1 LFTFIVGKERKTFV
15 LHSKAVAATSP
26 QFSALVNGGLS
37 EAQTRTAE
45 LGDIDPATFD
55 RFVEYAYRRDYTVPT
70 WTRDEGV
77 ATPDDTPPTP
87 PAPEEEPPVPDF
99 DPPVPDFDPP
109 VPDAYPADDLP
120 RSPSPPLDPWG
131 SWRTSTKKRK
141 KVTMRDNFTKHVY
154 LHDNKKP
161 TDALIDGFEPTSNS
175 SADQDF
181 TSIFLA
187 HAQLYTLADMRLV
200 LPLKTLALHKL
211 HNTLSSFSLYEE
223 RLGDVLELA
232 RYAYSQ
238 GQDRSEEGKLDE
250 LRELVV
256 RYIACEPKA
265 FSKLQEFRYLM
276 DSEGEFAGDLFDVIT
291 LEFL

>member
-1 LFTFIVGKERKTFV
+1 
-15 LHSKAVAATSP
+15 LHSKAIAATSP

-45 LGDIDPATFD
+45 LGDIDPAIFD

-70 WTRDEGV
+70 WIRDEGV

-87 PAPEEEPPVPDF
+87 PEPEVETPGPEF
-99 DPPVPDFDPP
+99 DPPPP
-109 VPDAYPADDLP
+109 EAYPADDLP
-120 RSPSPPLDPWG
+120 GSPSPPLDPWG
-131 SWRTSTKKRK
+131 SWRKSTKKHK
-141 KVTMRDNFTKHVY
+141 KITMRSNFTKRVY
-154 LHDNKKP
+154 LHDDKKP
-161 TDALIDGFEPTSNS
+161 RDTLVNGFEPTSNS

-211 HNTLSSFSLYEE
+211 HSTLSSFSLYEE

-232 RYAYSQ
+232 RYAYNQ
-238 GQDRSEEGKLDE
+238 GEDRSEDGKLDE

-265 FSKLQEFRYLM
+265 FGKHQEFKYLL

-291 LEFL
+291 LELL

>member
-1 LFTFIVGKERKTFV
+1 M
-15 LHSKAVAATSP
+15 LHSGAIAATSP
-26 QFSALVNGGLS
+26 HFSALVDGGLS

-45 LGDIDPATFD
+45 LKDIDPDTFT

-77 ATPDDTPPTP
+77 ATPTDTPPE
-87 PAPEEEPPVPDF
+87 PEPELVPEPEPEPEPEPVPEPEPAVVDSLF
-99 DPPVPDFDPP
+99 QPQDAPSTDDPSF
-109 VPDAYPADDLP
+109 LSSP
-120 RSPSPPLDPWG
+120 RDPWG
-131 SWRTSTKKRK
+131 SWGKSKKKSK
-141 KVTMRDNFTKHVY
+141 KITMRSNFTKRVY
-154 LHDNKKP
+154 LQDEQKP
-161 TDALIDGFEPTSNS
+161 RDALIHDFEPTPNS

-181 TSIFLA
+181 TPIFLS

-211 HNTLSSFSLYEE
+211 HSTLSDFSLYEE

-232 RYAYSQ
+232 KYAYSQ
-238 GQDRSEEGKLDE
+238 GEDRSENGKLDE

-265 FSKLQEFRYLM
+265 FGKHPDFKYLM
-276 DSEGEFAGDLFDVIT
+276 DSEGEFAGDLWDVIT
-291 LEFL
+291 LELF